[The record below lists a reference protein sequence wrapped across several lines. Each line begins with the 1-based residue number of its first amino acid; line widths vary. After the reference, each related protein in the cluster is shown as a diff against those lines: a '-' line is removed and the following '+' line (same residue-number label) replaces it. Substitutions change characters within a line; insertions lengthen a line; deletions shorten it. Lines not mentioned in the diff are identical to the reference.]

1 MTTKKEISNLMKHN
15 GFVLIRTNK
24 HNVWEHKTI
33 KRKITTSVSPSD
45 YNAIRNIKKD
55 INNLLAMAA

>member
-1 MTTKKEISNLMKHN
+1 MKHN